1 MLIKKVL
8 RIYLVANLLFE
19 VFFFYNKGPI
29 EHEGNSQTMASLAC
43 KMLEGENETSIHRS
57 FTVDKYII

>member
-1 MLIKKVL
+1 MV
-8 RIYLVANLLFE
+8 NLLFE
-19 VFFFYNKGPI
+19 VSVFFYNKGPI